1 MGAVNRN
8 VLYGLLAAAALFVGM
23 LAYVLL
29 SGGSG
34 GFRDS
39 RREPEAPEQ
48 SVTRGPR
55 ARNVTDSSQEGPGP
69 EKRGFA
75 IVGTVREERGAPIF
89 GAALSAQGARAVTD
103 RQGRYELVVPTAIV
117 VLDCWAD
124 GFLPVVGRRL
134 IVEGS
139 GPVRVDFDLRPAAV
153 LSGRVLDENG
163 RPVRRARVYVIS
175 PDRALLEETHI
186 GNLVSTDKQG
196 RFRFPGVAAGTW
208 DLGVRARDHLPALV
222 KNVVVPV
229 IGTVEQEVQLRRGRT
244 ISVEVRNATSGTRLL
259 VADSRLRGKLLP
271 PGGLAVLV
279 DAAVGRQYADFPVVS
294 GMVVIGKG
302 RWVSGVAGASRGAV
316 DAHAVDSLRIPAR
329 ELDSTA
335 EKILLVL
342 GISAEIEIRVH
353 DESTREALDPK
364 IFLDDRKEALL
375 FVGGAATVPADD
387 KPHVLHF
394 RLDGY
399 EDSKLDLPAHR
410 KGWPEVFEVTM
421 RRRPDGETG
430 RFTLE
435 FETEF
440 DGRVALVGR
449 DADGRWAWQKHLDL
463 AKSSTRE
470 VKGVPFGEYTV
481 SVLATGMIPVVLPRV
496 VVAKG
501 INDRHRVTL
510 YAGGGIEMKVVDEQ
524 GQALDKV
531 GLLLK
536 DGQGNRIDIHIMT
549 RLSDRRAFVS
559 INSLPVAATVRA
571 DSGLAPGSYALT
583 AWRDGYL
590 PSTEEFTIVGRGVA
604 KVTVTLSKR

>member
-8 VLYGLLAAAALFVGM
+8 VLFGLLAAAALFVGM

-29 SGGSG
+29 SGDSG

-55 ARNVTDSSQEGPGP
+55 ARNVTDSSQEGSGP

-89 GAALSAQGARAVTD
+89 GAALSMQGARAITD
-103 RQGRYELVVPTAIV
+103 REGRYELVVPTAIV
-117 VLDCWAD
+117 VLDCWAE

-139 GPVRVDFDLRPAAV
+139 GPVRIDFDLKPAAV

-163 RPVRRARVYVIS
+163 RPVRGARVYVIS
-175 PDRALLEETHI
+175 PDRALLEEIHI

-196 RFRFPGVAAGTW
+196 HFRFPGVAAGTW
-208 DLGVRARDHLPALV
+208 DLGVRARGHLPALAR
-222 KNVVVPV
+222 NVVVPV
-229 IGTVEQEVQLRRGRT
+229 IGTVERDVQLRRGRA
-244 ISVEVRNATSGTRLL
+244 ISVEVRNATSGTTLL

-271 PGGLAVLV
+271 PGGLQVLV

-294 GMVVIGKG
+294 GMVVVGTG
-302 RWVSGVAGASRGAV
+302 WVSQVTGASRGAV
-316 DAHAVDSLRIPAR
+316 DAHAADSLRIPAR
-329 ELDSTA
+329 ELDSMA

-342 GISAEIEIRVH
+342 GISAEIEIRVQ

-387 KPHVLHF
+387 KPHVLRF

-399 EDSKLDLPAHR
+399 EDSKLDLPANR

-435 FETEF
+435 FDTEF

-501 INDRHRVTL
+501 INDRHRVSL
-510 YAGGGIEMKVVDEQ
+510 HAGGGIEMRVVDEQ

-536 DGQGNRIDIHIMT
+536 DHLGNRIDVHIMT

-571 DSGLAPGSYALT
+571 DSGLAPGIYTLT
-583 AWRDGYL
+583 GWRDGYL
-590 PSTEEFTIVGRGVA
+590 PATEEFTIVGRDVA